1 MPPLVSSRRPC
12 VRAAVFEYVIV
23 RAVPRIER
31 DEFINVGVVVYAP
44 TRAFL
49 ECRVELDR
57 ARLHAL
63 DPGAEV
69 EAIECHLQAFAAVCR
84 GLPGAGPIAALP
96 LRERYHW
103 LVAPRSATLQTSP
116 VHGGR
121 ADDLDAAL
129 ERLFEALVR
138 RPA

>member
-1 MPPLVSSRRPC
+1 MPRLGSSRRPC

-23 RAVPRIER
+23 RVVPRIER
-31 DEFINVGVVVYAP
+31 DEFVNVGVVVYAP

-49 ECRVELDR
+49 DCRVELDR

-63 DPGAEV
+63 DPVADA
-69 EAIECHLQAFAAVCR
+69 EAIDCHLQAFATVCR
-84 GLPGAGPIAALP
+84 GGPGGGPIAAMP

-121 ADDLDAAL
+121 AEDLAAAL
-129 ERLFEALVR
+129 DRLFESLVR
-138 RPA
+138 RPV

>member
-1 MPPLVSSRRPC
+1 VP
-12 VRAAVFEYVIV
+12 AAVFEYVIV
-23 RAVPRIER
+23 RVVPRIER

-49 ECRVELDR
+49 DCRVELDR
-57 ARLHAL
+57 VRLHAIDL
-63 DPGAEV
+63 AADA
-69 EAIECHLQAFAAVCR
+69 EAIDCHLQAFVAVCR
-84 GLPGAGPIAALP
+84 GAPGGGPIAALP

-121 ADDLDAAL
+121 AEDLTVAL
-129 ERLFEALVR
+129 ERLFESLVR
-138 RPA
+138 RPS

>member
-1 MPPLVSSRRPC
+1 VP
-12 VRAAVFEYVIV
+12 AAVFEYVIV

-49 ECRVELDR
+49 DCRVELDR

-63 DPGAEV
+63 DPGADA
-69 EAIECHLQAFAAVCR
+69 EAIESHLQAFAAVCR
-84 GLPGAGPIAALP
+84 GFAGGGPIAALP

-121 ADDLDAAL
+121 ADDLAAAL
-129 ERLFEALVR
+129 ERLFDSLVR